1 MKIHNLT
8 NSVNESLRKIIPELK
23 QYLGN
28 IDGNMSTTSSN
39 NPQNDVKSRIAMY
52 LNSGKFDQAVN
63 IVSCFV
69 CNSVN

>member
-1 MKIHNLT
+1 MD
-8 NSVNESLRKIIPELK
+8 ESLRKIVPELK

-28 IDGNMSTTSSN
+28 IEGNMSTISSN
-39 NPQNDVKSRIAMY
+39 NLQNDVKSQIAMY